1 MAGRRQ
7 TFLLRAKSWQV
18 TCSGTVTLLASA
30 WRSVPRSVALRARRP
45 RAMSVDDRLQRS
57 ETAVP
62 LDDVI
67 AEAQR
72 AFSICNA
79 CRYCEGYCAVFPAL
93 ERRLSFTQGDAH
105 YLANLCH
112 NCGAC
117 LYACQY
123 APPHEFQ
130 LNLVRVLAQVRN
142 ETYNTCAWPRLLASA
157 FARNGVFV
165 SWVTALSI
173 VLTLM
178 FAAWFANPAPFMMA
192 FSDAEQSFYAIVP
205 HSIMAGVFGA

>member
-18 TCSGTVTLLASA
+18 TCSGTVTSLASA
-30 WRSVPRSVALRARRP
+30 WRSVRRSVALRARRP

-57 ETAVP
+57 DAAVP

-93 ERRLSFTQGDAH
+93 ERRLSF
-105 YLANLCH
+105 
-112 NCGAC
+112 
-117 LYACQY
+117 
-123 APPHEFQ
+123 
-130 LNLVRVLAQVRN
+130 
-142 ETYNTCAWPRLLASA
+142 
-157 FARNGVFV
+157 
-165 SWVTALSI
+165 
-173 VLTLM
+173 
-178 FAAWFANPAPFMMA
+178 ANPARFMMA

-205 HSIMAGVFGA
+205 HGIMVGVFGAVFAFVVVALTVSILRFRTATEPRIEPSAQAPSIVPAARDAATLKYLDGG